1 MDKEQNDK
9 DALRR
14 KITAQVTTTLTA
26 AKPYTNTNP
35 KPTTQAPER
44 QPLKKA
50 VRKIKSK
57 TPTKEVTDVSDVS
70 LDNTNK
76 PNDLITKTEGMDLI
90 YLIDDVLAEKLGW
103 KHKGL
108 ISGLA
113 KAKLF
118 GGDVGGDVEMTST
131 PKSGNSQPPRQ
142 VTLFAQDVF
151 TASPVS
157 TNNSDK
163 ATPTI
168 PQTLNFNTTDGQTML
183 ANKISKIP
191 RTPTNKETV
200 FDPQEFIYNEE
211 AGANLLKSTPAIR
224 IDNKNNKL
232 SPEAAFSPFVNIHAE
247 ENKTRSPLTTPIMI
261 HTTPTMILRHDQSWQ
276 KPIELSDDSDVSD
289 VSLDVSISSTSKSAS
304 KSLRKTF
311 NLSGRKL
318 LESAEDV
325 ARLTRENAEKANKK
339 V

>member
-1 MDKEQNDK
+1 M
-9 DALRR
+9 RS

-70 LDNTNK
+70 LNNTNK
-76 PNDLITKTEGMDLI
+76 PNDLITKTEVMDLI

-131 PKSGNSQPPRQ
+131 TTSTPTSGNSQPPQ
-142 VTLFAQDVF
+142 
-151 TASPVS
+151 ASHPIR
-157 TNNSDK
+157 TGCFHG
-163 ATPTI
+163 I
-168 PQTLNFNTTDGQTML
+168 PG
-183 ANKISKIP
+183 
-191 RTPTNKETV
+191 
-200 FDPQEFIYNEE
+200 
-211 AGANLLKSTPAIR
+211 
-224 IDNKNNKL
+224 
-232 SPEAAFSPFVNIHAE
+232 
-247 ENKTRSPLTTPIMI
+247 ENQQL
-261 HTTPTMILRHDQSWQ
+261 
-276 KPIELSDDSDVSD
+276 
-289 VSLDVSISSTSKSAS
+289 
-304 KSLRKTF
+304 
-311 NLSGRKL
+311 G
-318 LESAEDV
+318 
-325 ARLTRENAEKANKK
+325 
-339 V
+339 